1 MVIPNGSSL
10 AAIQRG
16 PFRSKELPVSQ
27 AICARRDPLR
37 AQRLIC
43 CRTCPS
49 QMRMQ
54 VPLCS
59 GCLAVLSELCA
70 YLSAVIPS
78 ITVVLG
84 RRKQRQ
90 LHQVLAR
97 PISYLAFLFFC
108 PDQASKRI
116 LVTQVMRELLRGC
129 GWWLAGRTQPCTLA
143 VVHGRARDLG
153 GSEKGCWYLGTA
165 SAY

>member
-1 MVIPNGSSL
+1 MVIPNDSSL

-97 PISYLAFLFFC
+97 PISYLAFLFFL
-108 PDQASKRI
+108 PGPSKQADPRNTADAG
-116 LVTQVMRELLRGC
+116 VAARLRM
-129 GWWLAGRTQPCTLA
+129 
-143 VVHGRARDLG
+143 VVGGTHPTMHTCSSSWSRPGLG
-153 GSEKGCWYLGTA
+153 GK
-165 SAY
+165 